1 MKRLFTLRQ
10 SKGGPLVQPVVYFD
24 DKMAAKAARIGTQVV
39 SIGPDH
45 RNYRG

>member
-1 MKRLFTLRQ
+1 MKRLFMLREY
-10 SKGGPLVQPVVYFD
+10 KNGPLVKPVVYFD

-45 RNYRG
+45 RNYQG